1 MGANHPLCRPL
12 TVWRARRRILDI
24 RKSRVPNQGGGVR
37 ALITGGCGF
46 IGSHLAEAL
55 LERGDHVTVIDDLST
70 GHLEN
75 VESLVSHPRFT
86 FAIESITNET
96 VMDRL
101 VSECD
106 VIYHLAAAVG
116 VDLIVREPVRVLQT
130 NVEGSASVLRIG
142 ARYRKQVMIAS
153 SSEIYGK
160 STKVPF
166 SEEDDRVVGP
176 TSRSRWSYACS
187 KAMDEF
193 LAFAYAKQIGLPVVV
208 MRFFNTVGPRQ
219 TGRYGMV
226 IPRFVQQALRNE
238 PITVYGDGQQTR
250 CFAHVKDVVRA
261 IVDLTHCPAALG
273 QAFNIG
279 STSEITVEELA
290 RKIVALTNSSSPIVK
305 IPYAQ
310 AYEEGFEDMRR
321 RQPDISRIRRAI
333 GWQPTKDLDTIL
345 QDVVAYYRTRGL
357 TENSQPA
364 SESPACA

>member
-1 MGANHPLCRPL
+1 M
-12 TVWRARRRILDI
+12 
-24 RKSRVPNQGGGVR
+24 R

-55 LERGDHVTVIDDLST
+55 LAREDHVTVIDDLST
-70 GHLEN
+70 GRLEN
-75 VESLVSHPRFT
+75 IASFVSHPRFT

-106 VIYHLAAAVG
+106 IIYHLAAAVG
-116 VDLIVREPVRVLQT
+116 VDLIVRDPVRVLQT
-130 NVEGSASVLRIG
+130 NVEGSAVVFRIG
-142 ARYRKQVMIAS
+142 ARYRKKVMVAS

-166 SEEDDRVVGP
+166 SEDDNRVVGP

-193 LAFAYAKQIGLPVVV
+193 LAFAYGKRIDLPVVV

-226 IPRFVQQALRNE
+226 IPRFVQQALSNQ

-250 CFAHVKDVVRA
+250 CFAHVKDVVDA
-261 IVDLTHCPAALG
+261 IINLSLTPAALG

-279 STSEITVEELA
+279 GTHEVTIEQLA
-290 RKIVALTNSSSPIVK
+290 KRIIALTGSSSPIIK
-305 IPYAQ
+305 IPYDE

-321 RQPDISRIRRAI
+321 RQPDISRIREAI
-333 GWQPTKDLDTIL
+333 GWRPTRDLDAIL
-345 QDVVAYYRTRGL
+345 RDVITDQRAGAFRDGVEGSPESAARG
-357 TENSQPA
+357 
-364 SESPACA
+364 

>member
-1 MGANHPLCRPL
+1 
-12 TVWRARRRILDI
+12 
-24 RKSRVPNQGGGVR
+24 VR

-55 LERGDHVTVIDDLST
+55 LDRGDDVMVIDDLST
-70 GHLEN
+70 GRMEN
-75 VESLVSHPRFT
+75 VASLVSHRRFS

-101 VSECD
+101 ISECD

-116 VDLIVREPVRVLQT
+116 VDLIVQDPVRVLHT
-130 NVEGSASVLRIG
+130 NVEGSAVVLRIG
-142 ARYRKQVMIAS
+142 ARYRKQVMVAS

-160 STKVPF
+160 SAKVPF
-166 SEEDDRVVGP
+166 SEDDDRVVGP

-193 LAFAYAKQIGLPVVV
+193 LALAYAKQIGLPVVV

-226 IPRFVQQALRNE
+226 IPRFVQQALRHE

-250 CFAHVKDVVRA
+250 CFAHVVDVVRA
-261 IVDLTHCPAALG
+261 IIGLTDCQAALG
-273 QAFNIG
+273 RAYNIG
-279 STSEITVEELA
+279 STQEVTIEQVA
-290 RKIVALTNSSSPIVK
+290 QRIIALTNSQSTIVK
-305 IPYAQ
+305 VPYEQ

-321 RQPDISRIRRAI
+321 RQPDISRIERAI
-333 GWQPTKDLDTIL
+333 GWRPTKDLDTIL
-345 QDVVAYYRTRGL
+345 QDVIAYTESSLNQGSLNPTRRA
-357 TENSQPA
+357 T
-364 SESPACA
+364 CA